1 MIALRRTTVKAP
13 TGRAP
18 SRTTWEMVSCLL
30 VSLSEPLDAFL
41 GDAGRVRTAELH
53 PPPHSVSVLIK
64 TGASQQQQSPKERAL
79 DESTSGRVKNQ
90 RLVYSYVSAGN
101 ENLELLQPFVKECT
115 VNGKCCRV
123 LRDSAATV
131 DVVHPSHVSA
141 KDFTNECAWIRQVM
155 QEHSVCLPLARV
167 HIEGLFGAFRTEAA
181 VSARLP
187 TTDEVCPLTRS
198 KARELARQLNNDPP
212 ALIDACEAPQ
222 PNADGP
228 APERVA
234 YMDARTVAITD
245 AAFQDVQGQAAMEK
259 CHSPEEQWHFVPPIS
274 RRRFQDAKCA
284 LADSDS
290 KRHQQLALRASS
302 RNPSG
307 QWLLSLVCRDNDTP
321 AARHRA
327 GLPEKVPQSCIN
339 VQNARLS
346 VQNARLRLAGRFNH
360 GQHGRLLD
368 CGSCGDGH
376 YSGLAKAG
384 TRQRPFG
391 MPRKQP
397 TKGATAADTP
407 DGSPSTR
414 DDEACVVAPPTAPL
428 PSETTGDSVAATP
441 AAPFRIAGGKR
452 RRGQRKTCSKRRRKQ
467 REFEPST
474 AVAPAAPRPANTT
487 VTAPHPL
494 PAKDDFVTVV
504 SKAAQRRAKA
514 LAAAAIATDPAV
526 VGAVL
531 YPPSAPG
538 GTFKG
543 SPRLTLAATFA
554 TRPDVVAVR
563 INHRRNIVAA
573 EASTQPCLS
582 ELLTIKELN
591 GVPVTARVPADRRT
605 SVGFVHGVDGK
616 PSDKQLLEGIT
627 STVPVV
633 AATRQGSTV
642 RLQFAGSQSPER
654 YGMPDRVPS
663 SADNAGAS
671 GTSPRHASVSAT
683 ASHAAY
689 IIRPPPGRHAAD
701 NPTCPRWQEERRV
714 AMMMAAAPTPLSRR
728 AVKAAVRK
736 ESREVRSYAA
746 AAKTNLPESDTTD
759 PGLQRPSA
767 APRRSLLLP
776 AISPVSS
783 PPAAPPAEP
792 SDRMPSSLAFLPHFG
807 RWETT
812 SPKATPCVLSASRQL
827 ACSPVPPRRIK

>member
-1 MIALRRTTVKAP
+1 
-13 TGRAP
+13 
-18 SRTTWEMVSCLL
+18 
-30 VSLSEPLDAFL
+30 
-41 GDAGRVRTAELH
+41 
-53 PPPHSVSVLIK
+53 
-64 TGASQQQQSPKERAL
+64 
-79 DESTSGRVKNQ
+79 
-90 RLVYSYVSAGN
+90 
-101 ENLELLQPFVKECT
+101 
-115 VNGKCCRV
+115 
-123 LRDSAATV
+123 
-131 DVVHPSHVSA
+131 
-141 KDFTNECAWIRQVM
+141 M

-167 HIEGLFGAFRTEAA
+167 HIEGLFGAFTTEAA
-181 VSARLP
+181 LSARLP
-187 TTDEVCPLTRS
+187 PERGLPAYPL

-228 APERVA
+228 TPESVA
-234 YMDARTVAITD
+234 DLDARTVAIRD
-245 AAFQDVQGQAAMEK
+245 AAFPDLQGQGAMEK
-259 CHSPEEQWHFVPPIS
+259 CRSPEEQWHFVPPIS

-327 GLPEKVPQSCIN
+327 GLPEKVPQSCIK

-346 VQNARLRLAGRFNH
+346 VQNARLRLALKKFF
-360 GQHGRLLD
+360 
-368 CGSCGDGH
+368 
-376 YSGLAKAG
+376 Y
-384 TRQRPFG
+384 T
-391 MPRKQP
+391 
-397 TKGATAADTP
+397 TAASRKRGRDNDPLECRASSQPKAQQQQTHP
-407 DGSPSTR
+407 TVPPRRGTTR
-414 DDEACVVAPPTAPL
+414 RALLRPPTAPL
-428 PSETTGDSVAATP
+428 PSETTGDSAAATP
-441 AAPFRIAGGKR
+441 SAPFRIAGGKR

-487 VTAPHPL
+487 VTAPHPP
-494 PAKDDFVTVV
+494 PAEDDFVTVV

-526 VGAVL
+526 VGTVL

-563 INHRRNIVAA
+563 INYRRNIVAA
-573 EASTQPCLS
+573 DASTQPCLS

-591 GVPVTARVPADRRT
+591 GVPVTAKVPADRRT

-642 RLQFAGSQSPER
+642 RLQFAGSQPPER

-792 SDRMPSSLAFLPHFG
+792 SEDPPDALITSLLATLREVGNYLPEGHPMRAVCLQAAG
-807 RWETT
+807 VQPGA
-812 SPKATPCVLSASRQL
+812 PK
-827 ACSPVPPRRIK
+827 KD